1 MADDASPDE
10 RTEDPT
16 PKRIKEFRDRG
27 EVAKSQELGSV
38 AVLFAGMAA
47 LMLTGPRGAERIFQ
61 QTTLRLQY
69 AHTGDFEI
77 ETMQRT
83 AIQFMSTIA
92 EVIGPIVLIVMAAG
106 VAVNLA
112 QSGWLVSWEAVQ
124 LKWDRLN
131 VFNKFKEIFLSSRT
145 AFEGLKT
152 LMKLVVIGVP
162 LGYAVVDE
170 LIIVPGIMGMSAM
183 QLGVHAANGAM
194 RVSTKVAALLILIG
208 AMDFAYQKWSLNR
221 RMKMTFQELKEEM
234 KDSEGDP
241 WIKARRK
248 QIARDMSMNRMM
260 TAVPQADVVVN
271 NPTHFSVALKYE
283 SGTGGAPRVVAKGQD
298 RIALKIREIAAEHGV
313 PMITDAPLA
322 RAIYKTVDVD
332 KEIPA
337 ALYRAVAEVL
347 AMVYRKRGHRPSVAS
362 SVIRPDAG
370 RAPGTLGGLA

>member
-1 MADDASPDE
+1 M
-10 RTEDPT
+10 
-16 PKRIKEFRDRG
+16 
-27 EVAKSQELGSV
+27 

-47 LMLTGPRGAERIFQ
+47 LFAFGPRGAERIWQ
-61 QTTLRLQY
+61 VTTLRFQY
-69 AHTGDFEI
+69 TFEGDFDI
-77 ETMQRT
+77 ESMQRI
-83 AIQFMSTIA
+83 AIQFMSAIVDILFPV
-92 EVIGPIVLIVMAAG
+92 VIVVMVAG

-112 QSGWLVSWEAVQ
+112 QAGWMVSWEAIH

-131 VFNKFKEIFLSSRT
+131 VFSKFQEIFLSSRT

-170 LIIVPGIMGMSAM
+170 LILVPGLLGMSAL
-183 QLGVHAANGAM
+183 QLGVHASNAAL
-194 RVSTKVAALLILIG
+194 RVSTKVAVLLILIG
-208 AMDFAYQKWSLNR
+208 VMDFSYQKWSLMR
-221 RMKMTFQELKEEM
+221 RMRMTFQELKEEM

-241 WIKARRK
+241 WIKGRRK

-260 TAVPQADVVVN
+260 TAVPDADVVIN

-283 SGTGGAPRVVAKGQD
+283 TGSGGAPKVVAKGQD
-298 RIALKIREIAAEHGV
+298 RIALKIREIATEHGV

-347 AMVYRKRGHRPSVAS
+347 AMVYRKKGRGYAAAQGAVPS
-362 SVIRPDAG
+362 
-370 RAPGTLGGLA
+370 GGLL